1 MGYLQG
7 HNLSLG
13 RAMATAQQFY
23 AAGQLG
29 AAIEALGVELRSN
42 PADAQRRTF
51 LFELLTF
58 TGDWS
63 RAEKQLDVLAG
74 NGHMAEAGTMLY
86 RSAITA
92 ERVRQHMFDSGDF
105 PSDAAPE
112 PVTGTFNGER
122 FSTIEDA
129 DPRVG
134 ARLEVI
140 AGGRY
145 LWIPF
150 AHIASIGMQP
160 PSRLRDLHWTPAQ
173 LRTGPSVRDLELG
186 EVLLPVITPGA
197 GRLSDDELRL
207 GRAADWEE
215 LPSGDF
221 APVGQKLL
229 RIDDRLVPLVDLR
242 ELLIDA

>member
-1 MGYLQG
+1 
-7 HNLSLG
+7 
-13 RAMATAQQFY
+13 MATAQTLY

-29 AAIEALGVELRSN
+29 AAIETLGVELRSN

-58 TGDWS
+58 TGDWV
-63 RAEKQLDVLAG
+63 RAEKQLDVLAK

-86 RSAITA
+86 RSAIEA
-92 ERVRQHMFDSGDF
+92 ERVREHMFESGDF
-105 PSDAAPE
+105 PTDAAPS
-112 PVTGTFNGER
+112 PVSGTLNGEA
-122 FSTIEDA
+122 FSSIEDA

-150 AHIASIGMQP
+150 AHIASIGMQAP
-160 PSRLRDLHWTPAQ
+160 TRLRDLHWPSAH

-186 EVLLPVITPGA
+186 EVLLPALSPGA
-197 GRLSDDELRL
+197 GRLDDDELRL

-221 APVGQKLL
+221 APIGQKML
-229 RIDDRLVPLVDLR
+229 RVDERLIPLVDIR
-242 ELLIDA
+242 ELLINS